1 LNLRWSLVFDVV
13 NTKPEEIITPSL
25 CNNDH
30 HGVGGFVVFP
40 LKVLMGVWELR
51 CLGVE
56 KKLENIENEEK
67 TGRIMGLYSE
77 K

>member
-1 LNLRWSLVFDVV
+1 
-13 NTKPEEIITPSL
+13 
-25 CNNDH
+25 
-30 HGVGGFVVFP
+30 
-40 LKVLMGVWELR
+40 MGVWELR